1 MFKLVV
7 MIFAIHGGVAEP
19 LQAFRNKQ
27 NFATEA
33 ICNTFMNS
41 KEGKAS
47 KHRVEKMLAEVKGEK
62 LKAKYACVKI
72 EEQKEEKS
80 EDDGS
85 I

>member
-27 NFATEA
+27 DFATEA
-33 ICNTFMNS
+33 LCKTFMTS

-47 KHRVEKMLAEVKGEK
+47 QKRVEKLLAKQDEK
-62 LKAKYACVKI
+62 LKAKFACVK
-72 EEQKEEKS
+72 EEEEKS

>member
-1 MFKLVV
+1 MFKMIV

-27 NFATEA
+27 DFATEA
-33 ICNTFMNS
+33 ACKLFMNS

-47 KHRVEKMLAEVKGEK
+47 KHRVEKLLAKQDEK
-62 LKAKYACVKI
+62 LKAKFACIK
-72 EEQKEEKS
+72 EEEEKS
-80 EDDGS
+80 GDDGS

>member
-27 NFATEA
+27 DFANEKA
-33 ICNTFMNS
+33 CNVFMTS
-41 KEGKAS
+41 KEFKQS
-47 KHRVEKMLAEVKGEK
+47 KRKVEKELHAMDET
-62 LKAKYACVKI
+62 LKAKFACVK
-72 EEQKEEKS
+72 EEEEKS

>member
-1 MFKLVV
+1 
-7 MIFAIHGGVAEP
+7 VAEP

-27 NFATEA
+27 DFANEKACTA
-33 ICNTFMNS
+33 FMAS

-47 KHRVEKMLAEVKGEK
+47 QKRVEKLLAKQDEK
-62 LKAKYACVKI
+62 LKAKFICVK
-72 EEQKEEKS
+72 EEEEKS